1 MTTYERTLIA
11 HGISPE
17 AARRDA
23 LANELVRLTNREHPA
38 YGVQDETIY
47 GGGRTESGRAD
58 MARLD
63 SGAAGQF
70 PVPFGAG
77 LRPAESTSR
86 ERGFANQIQSRSSAL
101 PASTLSPARCLTA
114 LPSRQVAGSYD
125 DDELRKGFAFKYG
138 LAQEAN

>member
-47 GGGRTESGRAD
+47 GGGGVEWTRTAKRNVCRDATASG
-58 MARLD
+58 
-63 SGAAGQF
+63 
-70 PVPFGAG
+70 
-77 LRPAESTSR
+77 PAQPASDWSR
-86 ERGFANQIQSRSSAL
+86 NQAL
-101 PASTLSPARCLTA
+101 PASTLSPACHLSA
-114 LPSRQVAGSYD
+114 LPSRQVVGSSP
-125 DDELRKGFAFKYG
+125 EVMP
-138 LAQEAN
+138 